1 VLQSQV
7 QIRLVSEGYD
17 PILGVMHYERDGSPA
32 FVLDMMEPE
41 RPKVDQAV
49 LSFLKSEALHP
60 ADFTIR
66 EDGVV
71 RLNPECS
78 PRATFDFLES
88 VLKPHEDE
96 WIASTPLSGGES
108 LSIRSMLDD
117 IVALRAATVS
127 SLDP

>member
-1 VLQSQV
+1 MSERLIGRVRYLVREHDLQ
-7 QIRLVSEGYD
+7 
-17 PILGVMHYERDGSPA
+17 
-32 FVLDMMEPE
+32 
-41 RPKVDQAV
+41 
-49 LSFLKSEALHP
+49 
-60 ADFTIR
+60 
-66 EDGVV
+66 
-71 RLNPECS
+71 CS

-108 LSIRSMLDD
+108 LSIKSMLDD